1 MFEQVLK
8 SRRSIRRYL
17 TDPVQNDVLDKLLEA
32 ATWAPSAHNKQPWRF
47 AVLQD
52 DFQKENLANAM
63 GTRLRFDRTND
74 GDDPE
79 IIERDVAKSIKLIVG
94 SPIVIV
100 VCLSM
105 SDMDVYVDEHRSNA
119 EFLMAIQSTAMATQ
133 NLLLAA
139 HAMGLGGCW
148 RCAPLFCTDTVIDA
162 LKLPQNWHPQALVTL
177 GYPDEDGKTPS
188 RLSLSEVTKWL

>member
-1 MFEQVLK
+1 MIENVLK

-17 TDPVQNDVLDKLLEA
+17 TDSVKDDVLHKLLEA

-52 DFQKENLANAM
+52 AFQKENLAHAM
-63 GTRLRFDRTND
+63 GNKLRFDRTND

-79 IIERDVAKSIKLIVG
+79 IIERDVAKSLKLIEG

-119 EFLMAIQSTAMATQ
+119 EFLMAVQSTAMA
-133 NLLLAA
+133 
-139 HAMGLGGCW
+139 
-148 RCAPLFCTDTVIDA
+148 
-162 LKLPQNWHPQALVTL
+162 
-177 GYPDEDGKTPS
+177 
-188 RLSLSEVTKWL
+188 